1 MKDIE
6 EISKEIKDIAKGNK
20 KKALAIAVAAA
31 FMVSSPLGF
40 AGCYN
45 PQEKEKD
52 EEDNGYSSGG
62 TSGGWHGFTGGSS
75 GGKSSISDGSS
86 SGKSSISSS
95 GGKSS
100 GYSGSIGGS
109 SSS

>member
-1 MKDIE
+1 MKDFE
-6 EISKEIKDIAKGNK
+6 EISKEIKDIAKGSK
-20 KKALAIAVAAA
+20 KKALAIAVAAT
-31 FMVSSPLGF
+31 FMVSGPLGF

-45 PQEKEKD
+45 PQEKEE

-86 SGKSSISSS
+86 SGKSSIS
-95 GGKSS
+95 
-100 GYSGSIGGS
+100 
-109 SSS
+109 